1 MLRLPVYLDNNATTK
16 MDPRVFEAMV
26 PYFMEQYGNAAS
38 NTHLF
43 GWEAKDA
50 VDEAREQVAK
60 LIGANPNEIIFTSGA
75 TESINL
81 AIKGICEFHAYKD
94 IHIITVVTEHKA
106 VLDTCAHVEKA
117 GVEVT
122 YLPVAENGLIDI
134 EALIK
139 SIKNNTVLIAVMFA
153 NNETG
158 VIQPIAEIA
167 AIAKSHNVLFFCDAT
182 QAVGKIPVNV
192 KSHGIDLLAFSA
204 HKIYGPKGVG
214 VLYINRKNPSLK
226 IVAQIDG
233 GGHEK
238 GMRSGTLNVPG
249 IVGLGAAAAICF
261 GEMEQERYRI
271 KSLRDQLEA
280 QLLEIPQTFLNGD
293 QEYIMHNVCNISF
306 KGREGRSLM
315 NALSKHIALSSGSA
329 CTSVIQ
335 EPSYVLRA
343 MGLDHDLASSAF
355 RFSLGRFTT
364 AEEIEY
370 AVARVIDLTG
380 F

>member
-26 PYFMEQYGNAAS
+26 PYYMEYYGNAAS
-38 NTHLF
+38 STHLF

-50 VDEAREQVAK
+50 VDQAREQVSK
-60 LIGANPNEIIFTSGA
+60 LIGANANEIVFTSGA

-81 AIKGICEFHAYKD
+81 AIKGICEFYEHKG
-94 IHIITVVTEHKA
+94 IHIITVATEHKA
-106 VLDTCAHVEKA
+106 VLDTCMHVEKA
-117 GVEVT
+117 GVEIT
-122 YLPVAENGLIDI
+122 YLPVAESGLIDL
-134 EALIK
+134 EVLIK
-139 SIKNNTVLIAVMFA
+139 AIKQNTVLIAVMFA

-158 VIQPIAEIA
+158 VLQPVADIA
-167 AIAKSHNVLFFCDAT
+167 AIAKSHDVLFFCDAT
-182 QAVGKIPVNV
+182 QAAGKIPFNV
-192 KSHGIDLLAFSA
+192 KTLGIDMLAFSA

-214 VLYINRKNPSLK
+214 VLYTNRKNPSLK
-226 IVAQIDG
+226 IIAQIDG

-238 GMRSGTLNVPG
+238 GLRSGTLNVPG
-249 IVGLGAAAAICF
+249 IVGIGAAAALCF
-261 GEMEQERYRI
+261 SEMESERLRI
-271 KSLRDQLEA
+271 GALRNELES
-280 QLLEIPQTFLNGD
+280 QLLQIPGTFLNGD
-293 QEYIMHNVCNISF
+293 PEKRMFNVCNISF

-343 MGLDHDLASSAF
+343 MGLEHDLASSAF

-370 AVARVIDLTG
+370 AVARVVDLTG